1 MQYPVLQM
9 IEGCPPFSAKQENEV
24 PKVYAAKER
33 PPFNSPPKHYAHGLR
48 E

>member
-1 MQYPVLQM
+1 M
-9 IEGCPPFSAKQENEV
+9 IEGCPPFSAKQDDEV

-33 PPFNSPPKHYAHGLR
+33 PPFQAPAKRYSHGIR

>member
-1 MQYPVLQM
+1 M
-9 IEGCPPFSAKQENEV
+9 IEGRLPFPAKQENEV

-33 PPFNSPPKHYAHGLR
+33 PPFQAPAKCYAHGLR